1 MDKDAYL
8 EINASQ
14 RPALALFEAM
24 GYTYISPAD
33 CDKQRGSRYHVLLRD
48 ILRGQL
54 RRLNRYVYAGAENEF
69 SAANIERAMEDLD
82 EPLTDGLVR
91 TSEKIYDALLLGKS
105 YPETIGDGKML
116 SFNLRYIDWDNPQ
129 NNVFHV
135 TEEFA
140 VDSRDRQHNARPDI
154 VLFINGI
161 PFAVIECKAPHIPVE
176 EAVGQMIRNQ
186 QAAYIPQLFKF
197 AQLVVATNKNAVK
210 YATAGTPKKFWS
222 VWKEQDDE
230 WLQTRLK
237 ALVPDRMP
245 TEQDRNTVSLFSRE
259 RVFELIRYFILFDAN
274 VKKVCRY
281 QQFFAVREIMKTIA
295 ESDEHGNRQSGVI
308 WHTQGSGKSLTMVML
323 AKYIL
328 MELRDCHPRV
338 VIVTDRKELDAQI
351 AATFAH
357 TRLTP
362 ARATSGRHLVE
373 LVNSARADVITS
385 IINKF
390 NTVERQEI
398 KNPSRDIFVLVDESH
413 RSNYGLMA
421 TRMRSVFHNA
431 CYIGF
436 TGTPLMKSE
445 KNTMARFGRL
455 IHKYTIRDGV
465 EDGAIVPLIYEGR
478 FVEQKVD
485 EENIDLW
492 FRQTTRRLTE
502 AQREDLR
509 RKWSSI
515 RRLTSTDARIKRIA
529 LDISEHFIEGYKDT
543 GFKAMLATNYKRDA
557 IRYLQCFEQFGD
569 LNCAVVI
576 SPPDMREGVDDA
588 DEGAD
593 DLVVSFWSKMM
604 RQYGD
609 ADRYEEAIK
618 NRFCNGEIDILIV
631 CSKLLTGFDAPL
643 CQVLYIDKE
652 LKEHGL
658 LQAIARTNRLHEGK
672 DYGLI
677 VDYRGLIEKLDT
689 AMDMYSGAGLENFDG
704 GDLKGV
710 VVDVMSAIGNL
721 RSAYTQL
728 VELFAP
734 VGSISDAEAVE
745 VFLADDKVRQDFYTL
760 LCAFGRALHLVLN
773 AEQAYNALGK
783 EERQKYQDTFIFF
796 SKVRRSV
803 KLQYCD
809 AIDNA
814 EYEPLMQNLLDTHL
828 SVAGLKKITSPIDI
842 LNKDDFEKELEELGS
857 LRSKADAI
865 ASRMTRSISEKRDEN
880 PAYYDSFSKRIRDA
894 LALYKEKVISE
905 AEYLAKMRTIMEDYH
920 AGRSTVSY
928 PERIKNNVHAQA
940 FFGVLTALFD
950 EVEDERITPD
960 FVAEVSEE
968 ITKIVASHSQV
979 DWTNNKTIHDRI
991 SQDIDDLFYKYEKE
1005 HGLKLSFDLIDKI
1018 IDNVK
1023 TVALRRF

>member
-161 PFAVIECKAPHIPVE
+161 PFAVIECKAPHIPVD

-186 QAAYIPQLFKF
+186 QAAYIPHLFKF

-210 YATAGTPKKFWS
+210 YATVGTPKKFWS
-222 VWKEQDDE
+222 VWKEQDAD

-237 ALVPDRMP
+237 ALVPDRHAHRTGQKHRLAVQP
-245 TEQDRNTVSLFSRE
+245 RARVRADSLFHSLRRQRE
-259 RVFELIRYFILFDAN
+259 EGLPLS
-274 VKKVCRY
+274 
-281 QQFFAVREIMKTIA
+281 AVLRRREIMKTIA

-328 MELRDCHPRV
+328 MELKGCHPRV

-390 NTVERQEI
+390 NTVERQEV

-421 TRMRSVFHNA
+421 TRMRSVFPNA

-492 FRQTTRRLTE
+492 FKQTTRRLTE

-557 IRYLQCFEQFGD
+557 IRYLECFEQFGD
-569 LNCAVVI
+569 LSCAVVI
-576 SPPDMREGVDDA
+576 SPPDMREGVDDV

-593 DLVVSFWSKMM
+593 DLVVSFWNKMM
-604 RQYGD
+604 QQYGD

-618 NRFCNGEIDILIV
+618 NRFCDGEIDILIV

-689 AMDMYSGAGLENFDG
+689 AHGHVQWRWSG
-704 GDLKGV
+704 
-710 VVDVMSAIGNL
+710 
-721 RSAYTQL
+721 
-728 VELFAP
+728 
-734 VGSISDAEAVE
+734 
-745 VFLADDKVRQDFYTL
+745 
-760 LCAFGRALHLVLN
+760 
-773 AEQAYNALGK
+773 
-783 EERQKYQDTFIFF
+783 
-796 SKVRRSV
+796 
-803 KLQYCD
+803 KL
-809 AIDNA
+809 
-814 EYEPLMQNLLDTHL
+814 
-828 SVAGLKKITSPIDI
+828 
-842 LNKDDFEKELEELGS
+842 
-857 LRSKADAI
+857 
-865 ASRMTRSISEKRDEN
+865 
-880 PAYYDSFSKRIRDA
+880 
-894 LALYKEKVISE
+894 
-905 AEYLAKMRTIMEDYH
+905 
-920 AGRSTVSY
+920 
-928 PERIKNNVHAQA
+928 
-940 FFGVLTALFD
+940 
-950 EVEDERITPD
+950 
-960 FVAEVSEE
+960 
-968 ITKIVASHSQV
+968 
-979 DWTNNKTIHDRI
+979 
-991 SQDIDDLFYKYEKE
+991 
-1005 HGLKLSFDLIDKI
+1005 
-1018 IDNVK
+1018 
-1023 TVALRRF
+1023 